1 MPQLTINLSNEEFE
15 LLTTKS
21 ASRDL
26 ERIAKIALDNHFQTH
41 RYTDINTPPLD
52 LSKRGKAI
60 AGLEAAR
67 IDLNKP
73 VAPDRYERRFDN
85 NRLRFEND
93 EDFEAAMRAFRWR
106 LDLYEAEKATFARK
120 RSEGEINAFGGVS
133 CVL

>member
-1 MPQLTINLSNEEFE
+1 MQQLIINLSNEEFE
-15 LLTTKS
+15 LLTTKA

-26 ERIAKIALDNHFQTH
+26 EQIAKIALDNHFQTH

-73 VAPDRYERRFDN
+73 VAPDR
-85 NRLRFEND
+85 LRFEND